1 MAAPSGGAIS
11 NNEPEEAPPAAGAAP
26 GQGVVP
32 RAQTRSLQRGLAALE
47 YVSRAGDA
55 SVSEVAAALGL
66 PRPSAHIL
74 LTTLTGAGY
83 LRQAR
88 RRGRYRLD
96 LRVLTLAREAL
107 ARLPVRERAA
117 PLLYELAQTTGL
129 NAYLAV
135 LSRGAAVTVDRVVAM
150 PRPASRADVGVSSP
164 AYASAMGK
172 ALLAHLPPAELEAY
186 LAAVRLERVTEHT
199 VASVA
204 ALRAALERVRE
215 RGYALSEGE
224 HRADVRSVAAPVF
237 AYNGEALAAVCVRHH
252 TPPGQPPPPAVIRAV
267 TECAE
272 RISYSL
278 GYGVTLE

>member
-1 MAAPSGGAIS
+1 M
-11 NNEPEEAPPAAGAAP
+11 
-26 GQGVVP
+26 VP

-47 YVSRAGDA
+47 YVSRAGEA
-55 SVSEVAAALGL
+55 SVSEVATALGL

-74 LTTLTGAGY
+74 LTTLTAAGY

-135 LSRGAAVTVDRVVAM
+135 LARGEAVTVDRVVA
-150 PRPASRADVGVSSP
+150 RPGPAARADVGVTNP

-186 LAAVRLERVTEHT
+186 LATVRLERVTEHT
-199 VASVA
+199 VSSVG
-204 ALRAALERVRE
+204 ALRAELERVRE

-252 TPPGQPPPPAVIRAV
+252 TPPGEPPPAALIRTV
-267 TECAE
+267 QEYAE
-272 RISYSL
+272 RISFGL
-278 GYGVTLE
+278 GYGFTLD